1 VDALRSRWPYE
12 AWHNLYKESVAV
24 ARNIFQAALKMLEGR
39 GNAALVT
46 IVSAEGFVPVS
57 ATSKLLVTSTG
68 ILMGRSGSDVL
79 DADIRA
85 EAQRIMAPGPH
96 SPRQFRVLDKDAV
109 ASGWY
114 RAWTAELLIEPLR
127 EQGRE
132 ILRALVDLEDTGHR
146 GTPVTILTEH
156 PQYPAGQR
164 KLLVCDDGTMVGGL
178 GDVRLEALV
187 KHRGQE
193 VLLGEQGIVED
204 YHTED
209 GSTLRLLLEP
219 ILPTPMLSV
228 FGGGHIVSPLVR
240 AAALAGF
247 RVRVIDD
254 DPAFVNQERF
264 PDADA
269 TIVMAFQHVG
279 EAFDFGQDDYVV
291 LMTRGHAHDHTIL
304 EQIYDC
310 PAHYLGMLGSKPR
323 IAKIW
328 QHLAAKGIA
337 QEWLD
342 RVHAPIG
349 LNIHARSPEEIG
361 ISILA
366 ELIQVR
372 RTSPVVISRRKTQHS
387 YRQPDAPARE

>member
-1 VDALRSRWPYE
+1 
-12 AWHNLYKESVAV
+12 V
-24 ARNIFQAALKMLEGR
+24 ARNIFQAALEMLDGG

-57 ATSKLLVTSTG
+57 AASKLLVTSTG
-68 ILMGRSGSDVL
+68 ILMGRSGSDIL

-85 EAQRIMAPGPH
+85 EAQRVMAQGPH
-96 SPRQFRVLDKDAV
+96 SPRQFHVLDKDAV

-114 RAWTAELLIEPLR
+114 RAWTAELLIEPLH
-127 EQGRE
+127 EQGHE
-132 ILRALVDLEDTGHR
+132 LLRALVALEDTGHR
-146 GTPVTILTEH
+146 GTLVTILTEH
-156 PQYPAGQR
+156 PQYPVGQR

-178 GDVRLEALV
+178 GAVRFEAIV

-193 VLLGEQGIVED
+193 VWLGEQSIVED

-240 AAALAGF
+240 AAVLAGF

-269 TIVMAFQHVG
+269 TIVMAFHHVG

-310 PAHYLGMLGSKPR
+310 PARYLGMLGSKPR
-323 IAKIW
+323 IARIW
-328 QHLAAKGIA
+328 QHLEAKGIA
-337 QEWLD
+337 REWLD

-349 LNIHARSPEEIG
+349 LNIHARSPEEIAV
-361 ISILA
+361 SILA
-366 ELIQVR
+366 EIIQVR
-372 RTSPVVISRRKTQHS
+372 RTSPVVISRRQTQPS

>member
-1 VDALRSRWPYE
+1 
-12 AWHNLYKESVAV
+12 VAG
-24 ARNIFQAALKMLEGR
+24 NIFRTALEILDGGE
-39 GNAALVT
+39 NAVLVT
-46 IVSAEGFVPVS
+46 IMSAEGFVPVS
-57 ATSKLLVTSTG
+57 AASKLLVTSAGT
-68 ILMGRSGSDVL
+68 IMGRPSSDAL
-79 DADIRA
+79 EADIRA
-85 EAQRIMAPGPH
+85 EALSVMAAGMPGI
-96 SPRQFRVLDKDAV
+96 RQLRVLEKNAI

-114 RAWTAELLIEPLR
+114 RQWSVEILIEPLQ
-127 EQGRE
+127 EQGHE
-132 ILRALVDLEDTGHR
+132 LLRTLIALEDTGHR
-146 GTPVTILTEH
+146 GTLVTILTEH

-164 KLLVCDDGTMVGGL
+164 KLLVCDNGTTVGAL
-178 GDVRLEALV
+178 GDGRLETLV
-187 KHRGQE
+187 QHRGQE
-193 VLLGEQGIVED
+193 VLLGEQSIVED

-219 ILPTPMLSV
+219 ILPTPRLSV

-240 AAALAGF
+240 TATLAGF
-247 RVRVIDD
+247 RVQVIDD
-254 DPAFVNQERF
+254 NPAFVNQERF

-269 TIVMAFQHVG
+269 TIVMAFHQVG

-310 PAHYLGMLGSKPR
+310 PARYLGMLGSKPR

-328 QHLAAKGIA
+328 QHLEARGIA
-337 QEWLD
+337 REWLD

-366 ELIQVR
+366 ELIHVR
-372 RTSPVVISRRKTQHS
+372 RTSPVIIPQRRHRS
-387 YRQPDAPARE
+387 S

>member
-1 VDALRSRWPYE
+1 M
-12 AWHNLYKESVAV
+12 
-24 ARNIFQAALKMLEGR
+24 ARNIFQAALEMLDGGE
-39 GNAALVT
+39 NAALVT

-57 ATSKLLVTSTG
+57 ATSKLLVTTAG
-68 ILMGRSGSDVL
+68 TLLRRSGTDIL

-85 EAQRIMAPGPH
+85 EAQRVLAQGPH
-96 SPRQFRVLDKDAV
+96 SPRQFCRLDQEAV

-114 RAWTAELLIEPLR
+114 RAWRVELLIEPLQ
-127 EQGRE
+127 EQGHAL
-132 ILRALVDLEDTGHR
+132 LRTLVALEDTGHR
-146 GTPVTILTEH
+146 GTLVTILTEH
-156 PQYPAGQR
+156 PHYPAGQR
-164 KLLVCDDGTMVGGL
+164 KLLVGDDGTLVGEL
-178 GDVRLEALV
+178 GEERLEALV
-187 KHRGQE
+187 KHHGQK
-193 VLLGEQGIVED
+193 VLLGEQSIVED
-204 YHTED
+204 YRAED

-219 ILPTPMLSV
+219 ILPTPRLSV

-269 TIVMAFQHVG
+269 TIVMAFQCVG

-291 LMTRGHAHDHTIL
+291 LMTRGHADDHTIL

-310 PAHYLGMLGSKPR
+310 PARYLGMLGSKPR

-328 QHLAAKGIA
+328 QHLEAKGIA
-337 QEWLD
+337 REWLD

-372 RTSPVVISRRKTQHS
+372 RTSPVKISRRS
-387 YRQPDAPARE
+387 

>member
-1 VDALRSRWPYE
+1 
-12 AWHNLYKESVAV
+12 
-24 ARNIFQAALKMLEGR
+24 
-39 GNAALVT
+39 
-46 IVSAEGFVPVS
+46 
-57 ATSKLLVTSTG
+57 
-68 ILMGRSGSDVL
+68 
-79 DADIRA
+79 
-85 EAQRIMAPGPH
+85 
-96 SPRQFRVLDKDAV
+96 V

-114 RAWTAELLIEPLR
+114 RAWTAELLIEPLY
-127 EQGRE
+127 EQGHE
-132 ILRALVDLEDTGHR
+132 LLRTLVALEDTGHR
-146 GTPVTILTEH
+146 GTLVTILTEH
-156 PQYPAGQR
+156 PQYPAGLR
-164 KLLVCDDGTMVGGL
+164 KLLVCDDGTVVGGL
-178 GDVRLEALV
+178 GDVRLEAIV

-204 YHTED
+204 YRTED

-269 TIVMAFQHVG
+269 TIAMAFQRVG
-279 EAFDFGQDDYVV
+279 EAFDFCQDDYVV

-310 PAHYLGMLGSKPR
+310 PARYLGLLGSKPR

-328 QHLAAKGIA
+328 QYLEAKGIA
-337 QEWLD
+337 REWLD
-342 RVHAPIG
+342 RVYAPIG
-349 LNIHARSPEEIG
+349 LNIHARSPEEIS
-361 ISILA
+361 ISIVA

-372 RTSPVVISRRKTQHS
+372 RTRPVVISQRKAQRS
-387 YRQPDAPARE
+387 

>member
-1 VDALRSRWPYE
+1 M
-12 AWHNLYKESVAV
+12 
-24 ARNIFQAALKMLEGR
+24 ARNIFQAALERLDGGE
-39 GNAALVT
+39 NAALVT

-68 ILMGRSGSDVL
+68 ILVGRSGSDIL
-79 DADIRA
+79 DADIRT
-85 EAQRIMAPGPH
+85 EAQRVMAQGPH
-96 SPRQFRVLDKDAV
+96 SPRQFRRLNKEAV

-114 RAWTAELLIEPLR
+114 RAWTAELLIELLQ
-127 EQGRE
+127 EQGHE
-132 ILRALVDLEDTGHR
+132 ILRALVALEDTGHR
-146 GTPVTILTEH
+146 GTLVTILTEH
-156 PQYPAGQR
+156 PQYPASQR
-164 KLLVCDDGTMVGGL
+164 KLLVCDDGAIVGGL
-178 GDVRLEALV
+178 GDVRLEAIV

-193 VLLGEQGIVED
+193 VWLGEQGIVED
-204 YHTED
+204 YRTED
-209 GSTLRLLLEP
+209 GSTLRFLLEP

-269 TIVMAFQHVG
+269 TIVMAFERVG

-310 PAHYLGMLGSKPR
+310 PARYLGMLGSKPR

-328 QHLAAKGIA
+328 QLLEAKGIA
-337 QEWLD
+337 REWLD

-349 LNIHARSPEEIG
+349 LNIHARSPEG
-361 ISILA
+361 IAVSILA

-372 RTSPVVISRRKTQHS
+372 RTSPVVLSQRQPQHS
-387 YRQPDAPARE
+387 SRQPDAPARE

>member
-1 VDALRSRWPYE
+1 MAG
-12 AWHNLYKESVAV
+12 NM
-24 ARNIFQAALKMLEGR
+24 FQAALEMLDSG
-39 GNAALVT
+39 GQAALVT

-57 ATSKLLVTSTG
+57 ATGKLLVTSAGT
-68 ILMGRSGSDVL
+68 LVGRSGSDVL

-85 EAQRIMAPGPH
+85 EALRVMATGRH
-96 SPRQFRVLDKDAV
+96 SPRQLRVLEKDAV

-114 RAWTAELLIEPLR
+114 RQWTVELLIESLQ
-127 EQGRE
+127 EQGHE
-132 ILRALVDLEDTGHR
+132 LLRALVALENTGHR
-146 GTPVTILTEH
+146 GTLGTILTEH
-156 PQYPAGQR
+156 AQYPAGRR
-164 KLLVCDDGTMVGGL
+164 KCLVCDDGTMVGRL
-178 GDVRLEALV
+178 GDARLEARV
-187 KHRGQE
+187 QQRGQE
-193 VLLGEQGIVED
+193 VLLGERGVIED

-219 ILPTPMLSV
+219 ILPTPILSV

-240 AAALAGF
+240 AATLAGF

-254 DPAFVNQERF
+254 DPAFANPERF

-269 TIVMAFQHVG
+269 TLAMAYTRVG

-291 LMTRGHAHDHTIL
+291 LMTRGHASDHTIL

-310 PAHYLGMLGSKPR
+310 PARYLGMLGSKPR

-328 QHLAAKGIA
+328 QHLEARGMAR
-337 QEWLD
+337 QWLD

-366 ELIQVR
+366 ELIHVR
-372 RTSPVVISRRKTQHS
+372 RTSPVVIPQ
-387 YRQPDAPARE
+387 RQRLSL

>member
-1 VDALRSRWPYE
+1 
-12 AWHNLYKESVAV
+12 V
-24 ARNIFQAALKMLEGR
+24 ARNIFQAALEMLDGG

-68 ILMGRSGSDVL
+68 ILMGRSGSDIL

-85 EAQRIMAPGPH
+85 EAQRVMAQGPH
-96 SPRQFRVLDKDAV
+96 SPRQFHVLDKDAV

-114 RAWTAELLIEPLR
+114 RAWTAELLIELLQ
-127 EQGRE
+127 EQGHE
-132 ILRALVDLEDTGHR
+132 ILRALVALEDTGHR
-146 GTPVTILTEH
+146 GTLVTILTEH

-164 KLLVCDDGTMVGGL
+164 KLLVCDDGTTVGGL

-193 VLLGEQGIVED
+193 VWLGEQGIVED

-240 AAALAGF
+240 AAVLAGF

-269 TIVMAFQHVG
+269 TIVMAFHHVG

-310 PAHYLGMLGSKPR
+310 PARYLGMLGSKPR
-323 IAKIW
+323 IARIW
-328 QHLAAKGIA
+328 QHLEAKDIA
-337 QEWLD
+337 REWLD

-349 LNIHARSPEEIG
+349 LNIHARSPEEIAV
-361 ISILA
+361 SILA
-366 ELIQVR
+366 EIIQVR
-372 RTSPVVISRRKTQHS
+372 RTNPVVISRRKTQHS
-387 YRQPDAPARE
+387 YRQPDALAKE

>member
-1 VDALRSRWPYE
+1 MV
-12 AWHNLYKESVAV
+12 
-24 ARNIFQAALKMLEGR
+24 RNIFRAALEMLDG
-39 GNAALVT
+39 GGHAVLVT

-68 ILMGRSGSDVL
+68 TLLGRSGSDIL
-79 DADIRA
+79 DADVRA
-85 EAQRIMAPGPH
+85 EAQRVLAQGPH
-96 SPRQFRVLDKDAV
+96 SLRQFCRLDKEAA

-114 RAWTAELLIEPLR
+114 RAWTAELVIEPLQ
-127 EQGRE
+127 EQGHE
-132 ILRALVDLEDTGHR
+132 ILRALVALEDTGHR
-146 GTPVTILTEH
+146 GTLVTILTEH
-156 PQYPAGQR
+156 PQYPTGQR
-164 KLLVCDDGTMVGGL
+164 KLLVCDDGTLVGRL
-178 GDVRLEALV
+178 GDGRLEAMV
-187 KHRGQE
+187 RHRGQE
-193 VLLGEQGIVED
+193 VLLREQGIIEA
-204 YHTED
+204 YCTED

-219 ILPTPMLSV
+219 ILPTPRLSV

-269 TIVMAFQHVG
+269 TIVMAFQRVG
-279 EAFDFGQDDYVV
+279 EVFDFGQDDYVV

-310 PAHYLGMLGSKPR
+310 PARYLGMLGSKPR
-323 IAKIW
+323 IARIW
-328 QHLAAKGIA
+328 QLLEAKGIA
-337 QEWLD
+337 REWLD

-372 RTSPVVISRRKTQHS
+372 RTRPVVISQRKAQRS
-387 YRQPDAPARE
+387 

>member
-1 VDALRSRWPYE
+1 M
-12 AWHNLYKESVAV
+12 
-24 ARNIFQAALKMLEGR
+24 ARNLFQAALEMLDGG

-68 ILMGRSGSDVL
+68 TLMGQSGSDIL

-85 EAQRIMAPGPH
+85 EAQRVLAQGPH
-96 SPRQFRVLDKDAV
+96 SPRQFCMLDKEAV

-114 RAWTAELLIEPLR
+114 RAWTVELLIEPLQ
-127 EQGRE
+127 EQGPE
-132 ILRALVDLEDTGHR
+132 ILRALVALEDTGHR
-146 GTPVTILTEH
+146 GTLVTILTEH

-178 GDVRLEALV
+178 SEGRLEALV

-193 VLLGEQGIVED
+193 VLLGEQSIVEH
-204 YHTED
+204 YHAED

-247 RVRVIDD
+247 RVRIIDD

-269 TIVMAFQHVG
+269 TIVMAFQYVG
-279 EAFDFGQDDYVV
+279 EVFDFGQDDYVV

-310 PAHYLGMLGSKPR
+310 PARYLGMLGSKPR

-328 QHLAAKGIA
+328 QYLEAKGIA
-337 QEWLD
+337 REWLD

-361 ISILA
+361 ISISA

-372 RTSPVVISRRKTQHS
+372 RTSPVVMARRS
-387 YRQPDAPARE
+387 

>member
-1 VDALRSRWPYE
+1 
-12 AWHNLYKESVAV
+12 V
-24 ARNIFQAALKMLEGR
+24 ARNIFQAALEMLDGG

-68 ILMGRSGSDVL
+68 ILMGRSGSDIL

-85 EAQRIMAPGPH
+85 EAQRVMAQGPH
-96 SPRQFRVLDKDAV
+96 SPRQFHVLDKDAV

-114 RAWTAELLIEPLR
+114 RAWTAELLIEPLH
-127 EQGRE
+127 EQGHE
-132 ILRALVDLEDTGHR
+132 LLRALVALEDTGHR
-146 GTPVTILTEH
+146 GTLVTILTEH
-156 PQYPAGQR
+156 PQYPVGQR
-164 KLLVCDDGTMVGGL
+164 KLLVCDDGTIVGGL
-178 GDVRLEALV
+178 GAVRLEAIV

-193 VLLGEQGIVED
+193 VWLEEQSIVED

-240 AAALAGF
+240 AAVLAGF

-269 TIVMAFQHVG
+269 TIVMAFHHVG

-310 PAHYLGMLGSKPR
+310 PARYLGMLGSKPR
-323 IAKIW
+323 IARIW
-328 QHLAAKGIA
+328 QHLEAKDIA
-337 QEWLD
+337 REWLD

-349 LNIHARSPEEIG
+349 LNIHARSPEEIAV
-361 ISILA
+361 SILA
-366 ELIQVR
+366 EIIQVR
-372 RTSPVVISRRKTQHS
+372 RTNPVVISRRKTQHS
-387 YRQPDAPARE
+387 YRQPDALAKE